1 MHRSRTIDPRGRGLF
16 RGDTRFDPNRCIAA
30 TEALRIQRKTGRM
43 YEAGRRIRGEPV
55 TMAGLVGPAFDAAAV
70 ARHLRR
76 GWGLML
82 LFGLLAMAGAV
93 GALGWVSPQ
102 YTSRLEIL
110 VDPTALNIV
119 PDDILG
125 RRPQSDSGVSQ
136 AETQAR
142 VIRSDSVLRRVV
154 RRLDLGSD
162 PDVVRTGWID
172 GLQDQ
177 LARHAGIEIGDRPD
191 PDEAALDALRRV
203 VSVRRPERT
212 LIIDVYVETRNAATS
227 ARIANAVADAF
238 VEEESASRTGVAR
251 RLSGSLG
258 EGMDGLK
265 AAVADVEGRILR
277 YRQDNGLVSAAGTP
291 LSDSRLGALNQQLVT
306 AEIRTLE
313 ARARLD
319 QARRARPEDAG
330 SALPEMLRSRELRD
344 LRQQDATLSRTIAEL
359 GARLGGR
366 HPGVQEQAAQ
376 ERDLKR
382 SIQREKERIV
392 DSLQKEADRAS
403 ASEAAIRTDLRAAKS
418 QASDDDRA
426 EVGLRELNRELAA
439 RRSVYESYLRRSRE
453 IGAQER
459 IDSAR
464 IRVLSPAAPA
474 SLPSWPP
481 PRKPILIQAFA
492 LGLVVGAVLAL
503 MLGTRRDRRRFAA
516 AAGLPPADRAASF
529 AR

>member
-1 MHRSRTIDPRGRGLF
+1 MHTSRTIHPRGRGPF
-16 RGDTRFDPNRCIAA
+16 RGDTHFDPNRRSAA
-30 TEALRIQRKTGRM
+30 IETLRIEQKTGRM

-55 TMAGLVGPAFDAAAV
+55 TMAGLVSPAFDAAAV
-70 ARHLRR
+70 VRHLRR

-82 LFGLLAMAGAV
+82 LCGLLATAAAV
-93 GALGWVSPQ
+93 GALGWVSPH
-102 YTSRLEIL
+102 YTAALEIL

-119 PDDILG
+119 PDDILS

-136 AETQAR
+136 AETQVR

-154 RRLDLGSD
+154 RRLDLGGD
-162 PDVVRTGWID
+162 PDFVRTGWID
-172 GLQDQ
+172 ALQER

-191 PDEAALDALRRV
+191 PAEAALDALRRV

-212 LIIDVYVETRNAATS
+212 LIIDVYVETRNAETS

-238 VEEESASRTGVAR
+238 VEEESASRTGAAK

-258 EGMDGLK
+258 EGIEGLK
-265 AAVADVEGRILR
+265 AGVADVEGRILR

-291 LSDSRLGALNQQLVT
+291 LSDTRLGALNQQLVG

-319 QARRARPEDAG
+319 QAKRARPEDAG
-330 SALPEMLRSRELRD
+330 SALPEMLRSRELRA
-344 LRQQDATLSRTIAEL
+344 LRQQDAALSRAIAERA
-359 GARLGGR
+359 ARLGER

-403 ASEAAIRTDLRAAKS
+403 ASEAAIRADLRTARS
-418 QASDDDRA
+418 QVSDDDRA

-439 RRSVYESYLRRSRE
+439 RRAVYESHLRRSRE

-474 SLPSWPP
+474 SVPSWPP
-481 PRKPILIQAFA
+481 PRRPILIQAFA
-492 LGLVVGAVLAL
+492 LGLVVGAVIAL
-503 MLGTRRDRRRFAA
+503 MRGMRKDRRRSAA
-516 AAGLPPADRAASF
+516 AAGLPPADRARAF